1 MGLSAAQLTQMSR
14 LLDEALELDEPGR
27 RQWLERLAPEHRELE
42 AALRHALLAQESP
55 GAGSHELNTLPK
67 VGLRESPVSA
77 LAPGDR
83 IGPYQ
88 LELALGCGGMAE
100 VWLAQ
105 RSDGAFKREV
115 ALKIPALSEGRRDL
129 ADRFTVERDILAA
142 LEHPNIARFYDAGV
156 GRDGRPYLALEY
168 VPGKNLLKWA
178 DEHMLGIRRR
188 IELFLQVLQAV
199 QYAHDKGVLHR
210 DIKPSNVL
218 VKDEGQVRLLD
229 FGVAKLFARPLQ
241 ESVTQVHGRMLTPEY
256 ASPEQIKGEE
266 PQKTSDVYSL
276 GVMLYELLCGVRPTR
291 AGEVASSQ
299 EPPSTRIDEP
309 AATVRAATVVRLAHQ
324 LRGDIDAIT
333 LKALAPEPSQRYQ
346 SALAFAHDLQYYLD
360 SRPVKAR
367 SATPTYRLGKFI
379 ERHRIA
385 VPVSTVAVVLF
396 AALGAYT
403 LAHQPQQPPT
413 QASMPP
419 QPNAP
424 TTDVAASDKSIA
436 VLPFVDM
443 SEKKDLEYLGDGI
456 AEELRNLLVKVPQ
469 LKVIGDMSSFQFKG
483 RSDDLRV
490 IGDKLGVAYIVEG
503 SVRKAGSKIRVTAQL
518 SDARSGIHRW
528 ADSYDSDIR
537 DVLSL
542 QEEIAT
548 RVARTLQ
555 LAIGADDMNPVRRL
569 KSPEAYDL
577 YLRGRSAYDRLDRSG
592 LLESESD
599 YQEALRL
606 DPSFV
611 RAAEALALT
620 YYEETDEEFLPSSI
634 GWQHARDAAQRAL
647 SIDANSA
654 PAHAVLALSHA
665 VYEFN
670 WTAADA
676 EISKALASNPRDPA
690 ILDLASRIAA
700 GQGHLHE
707 ALRLVKASLSS
718 DPMNPNTYQTQCFWL
733 YFSGDLAGAENAA
746 RRAIELSPQGNYAH
760 YLLGQVLLARGDLQ
774 GALAAMQAENP
785 DGGRDG
791 GLAIVYYAL
800 GRKAESNAALA
811 RHVRAYGDEWPY
823 GVAQPYGFRG
833 EADRAFDWLAKAYA
847 KRDPDMRFLR
857 DDPLLARLRGDP
869 RYKALLAMTNRE
881 AVVPESS
888 RSN

>member
-1 MGLSAAQLTQMSR
+1 MRLSPAQLTQMSR
-14 LLDEALELDEPGR
+14 LLDEALDLDEPGR

-42 AALRHALLAQESP
+42 AALRHALFAQESHES
-55 GAGSHELNTLPK
+55 GSDGLNTLPK
-67 VGLRESPVSA
+67 VGGTGSPIST

-88 LELALGCGGMAE
+88 LERALGSGGMAE

-115 ALKIPALSEGRRDL
+115 ALKIPAPGEGRRDL
-129 ADRFTVERDILAA
+129 ADRFSVERDILAA
-142 LEHPNIARFYDAGV
+142 LEHPHIARFYDAGV
-156 GRDGRPYLALEY
+156 GRDGRPYLVLEY

-178 DEHMLGIRRR
+178 DEHVLGIRRR

-229 FGVAKLFARPLQ
+229 FGVAKLLERPLH
-241 ESVTQVHGRMLTPEY
+241 ESVTRIYGRMLTPEY
-256 ASPEQIKGEE
+256 ASPEQINGEE

-291 AGEVASSQ
+291 AGESASSQ
-299 EPPSTRIDEP
+299 DPPSTRIDEP
-309 AATVRAATVVRLAHQ
+309 AATVRAATVVRLTHQ

-346 SALAFAHDLQYYLD
+346 SAVAFANDLQHYLD
-360 SRPVKAR
+360 RRPVKAR
-367 SATPTYRLGKFI
+367 SDTLAYRLGKFI

-385 VPVSTVAVVLF
+385 VPASTVAVVLF

-403 LAHQPQQPPT
+403 LAHGPP
-413 QASMPP
+413 QASTPP
-419 QPNAP
+419 QPNPP
-424 TTDVAASDKSIA
+424 TTDVAATDKSIA
-436 VLPFVDM
+436 VLPFADM

-469 LKVIGDMSSFQFKG
+469 LKVTGRTSSFQFKG
-483 RSDDLRV
+483 RNDDLRV
-490 IGDKLGVAYIVEG
+490 IGDRLGVAYIVEG

-518 SDARSGIHRW
+518 SDARSGVHRW
-528 ADSYDSDIR
+528 AESYDSDIR

-555 LAIGADDMNPVRRL
+555 LAIGADDMGPARRL

-592 LLESESD
+592 LLEAESD

-620 YYEETDEEFLPSSI
+620 YFEQTDEELLPSSI
-634 GWQHARDAAQRAL
+634 GWQHARDAAEMTL

-654 PAHAVLALSHA
+654 LAHAVLAISHA
-665 VYEFN
+665 LYEFN

-700 GQGHLHE
+700 GRGRLHD

-718 DPMNPNTYQTQCFWL
+718 DPMNPNTYQTQCIWL

-746 RRAIELSPQGNYAH
+746 RRAIELSPQGSYAH

-774 GALAAMQAENP
+774 GALVAMQAEQP
-785 DGGRDG
+785 DGGRDA
-791 GLAIVYYAL
+791 GLAIVDHAL
-800 GRKAESNAALA
+800 GRKPESDAALA
-811 RHVRAYGDEWPY
+811 RHVREDGNEWPY
-823 GVAQPYGFRG
+823 SVAQAYGFRG

-847 KRDPDMRFLR
+847 KRDPDIRFLR
-857 DDPLLARLRGDP
+857 DDPLLVRLRGDP
-869 RYKALLAMTNRE
+869 RYKALLVKTNMG
-881 AVVPESS
+881 AVPESS
-888 RSN
+888 R

>member
-1 MGLSAAQLTQMSR
+1 MRLSAAQLGRLSR
-14 LLDEALELDEPGR
+14 LLDEALDLDEPGR

-42 AALRHALLAQESP
+42 EALRHALLAQESP
-55 GAGSHELNTLPK
+55 GTAPDALDRLPE
-67 VGLRESPVSA
+67 VGLAGRPVST

-88 LELALGCGGMAE
+88 LELALGSGGMAE

-115 ALKIPALSEGRRDL
+115 ALKIPASGDGRRDL

-156 GRDGRPYLALEY
+156 GRDGRPYLVLEY

-178 DEHMLGIRRR
+178 DQHQLGIRRR

-199 QYAHDKGVLHR
+199 QYAHDNGVLHR
-210 DIKPSNVL
+210 DIKPTNVL
-218 VKDEGQVRLLD
+218 VKDDGQVRLLD
-229 FGVAKLFARPLQ
+229 FGVAKLLQ
-241 ESVTQVHGRMLTPEY
+241 HSPQWSMTQVHGQMLTPEY
-256 ASPEQIKGEE
+256 ASPEQMKGEE

-276 GVMLYELLCGVRPTR
+276 GVMLYELLCGARTTR
-291 AGEVASSQ
+291 AGESASAQ
-299 EPPSTRIDEP
+299 EPPSRHIEEP
-309 AATVRAATVVRLAHQ
+309 AATVRGVTAVRLARQ

-333 LKALAPEPSQRYQ
+333 LKALAPEPSKRYQ
-346 SALAFAHDLQYYLD
+346 SASAFAHDLQRYLD

-367 SATPTYRLGKFI
+367 PFTRAYRLSKFI
-379 ERHRIA
+379 ERHRIG
-385 VPVSTVAVVLF
+385 VPASAVAVVLF
-396 AALGAYT
+396 AALGAYILT
-403 LAHQPQQPPT
+403 QRPQQPAPQATTPAQPIPPT
-413 QASMPP
+413 A
-419 QPNAP
+419 
-424 TTDVAASDKSIA
+424 DVAATDKSIA
-436 VLPFVDM
+436 VLPFADL
-443 SEKKDLEYLGDGI
+443 SEKKDLEYVGDGI

-469 LKVIGDMSSFQFKG
+469 LKVIGRTSSFQFKG
-483 RSDDLRV
+483 RNDDLRT
-490 IGDKLGVAYIVEG
+490 IGDRLGVAYVVEG

-518 SDARSGIHRW
+518 SDARSGAQRW
-528 ADSYDSDIR
+528 AESYDTDIR

-542 QEEIAT
+542 QEELAI

-555 LAIGADDMNPVRRL
+555 LAIGADDMNPVHRL
-569 KSPEAYDL
+569 KSAEAYDL
-577 YLRGRSAYDRLDRSG
+577 YLRGRSAYDRLNRSS
-592 LLESESD
+592 LLEAEGD

-606 DPSFV
+606 DPSFA

-620 YYEETDEEFLPSSI
+620 YYEQTDEEFLPSSV
-634 GWQHARDAAQRAL
+634 GWQHAREAAEKAL

-654 PAHAVLALSHA
+654 PAHAVLAVSHA
-665 VYEFN
+665 VYEFD
-670 WTAADA
+670 WAAADA
-676 EISKALASNPRDPA
+676 EMSKALASSPRDPA

-700 GQGHLHE
+700 GQGHLHD
-707 ALRLVKASLSS
+707 AVRLVKASLSS

-746 RRAIELSPQGNYAH
+746 RRAIELSPQGGYAH

-791 GLAIVYYAL
+791 GLAIVYHAL
-800 GRKAESNAALA
+800 GRKAESDAALA
-811 RHVRAYGDEWPY
+811 RHIRKWSDEWPY
-823 GVAQPYGFRG
+823 GIAQAYSFRG
-833 EADRAFDWLAKAYA
+833 EADRAFDWLAKAYN
-847 KRDPDMRFLR
+847 KRDPDIRFLR

-869 RYKALLAMTNRE
+869 RFKALLAKTNRE
-881 AVVPESS
+881 ASVSEGS
-888 RSN
+888 R

>member
-1 MGLSAAQLTQMSR
+1 MRLSAAQLTQMSR
-14 LLDEALELDEPGR
+14 LLDEALDLDEAGR

-42 AALRHALLAQESP
+42 ASLRHALLGQESH
-55 GAGSHELNTLPK
+55 GIGSDGLNTLPK
-67 VGLRESPVSA
+67 VTVTRIGVST
-77 LAPGDR
+77 LEPGDR

-88 LELALGCGGMAE
+88 LERTLGSGGMAE

-115 ALKIPALSEGRRDL
+115 ALKIPASGEGRRDL

-156 GRDGRPYLALEY
+156 GRDGRPYLVLEY

-178 DEHMLGIRRR
+178 DEHMLGVRRR

-199 QYAHDKGVLHR
+199 QYAHDNGVLHR

-229 FGVAKLFARPLQ
+229 FGVAKLLEHSPQ
-241 ESVTQVHGRMLTPEY
+241 WSVTQVHGRMLTPEY

-266 PQKTSDVYSL
+266 PQRTSDVYSL
-276 GVMLYELLCGVRPTR
+276 GVMLYELLCGARPTR
-291 AGEVASSQ
+291 AGESASSQ
-299 EPPSTRIDEP
+299 DPPSTRIDEP

-346 SALAFAHDLQYYLD
+346 TALAFAHDLQHYLG

-367 SATPTYRLGKFI
+367 PDTLAYRLGKFI
-379 ERHRIA
+379 QRHRIA
-385 VPVSTVAVVLF
+385 VPASTVAVALF

-403 LAHQPQQPPT
+403 LAHGPQL
-413 QASMPP
+413 PP
-419 QPNAP
+419 QPNPPP
-424 TTDVAASDKSIA
+424 TTDLAATDKSIA
-436 VLPFVDM
+436 VLPFADL

-469 LKVIGDMSSFQFKG
+469 LKVIGRMSSFQFKG
-483 RSDDLRV
+483 RNDDLRM

-518 SDARSGIHRW
+518 SDARSGTQRW
-528 ADSYDSDIR
+528 AESYDSDIR

-592 LLESESD
+592 LQEAESD

-611 RAAEALALT
+611 RAAEGLALT
-620 YYEETDEEFLPSSI
+620 YFEQTDEELVPSSI
-634 GWQHARDAAQRAL
+634 GWQHAREAAETAL

-654 PAHAVLALSHA
+654 LAHAVLAISHA
-665 VYEFN
+665 LNEFN

-700 GQGHLHE
+700 GRGRLHD
-707 ALRLVKASLSS
+707 AVRLIKASASS
-718 DPMNPNTYQTQCFWL
+718 DPMNPNTYQTQCVWL

-746 RRAIELSPQGNYAH
+746 RRAIELSPQGSYAR
-760 YLLGQVLLARGDLQ
+760 YLLGQVLLARGDQQ
-774 GALAAMQAENP
+774 GALAAMQAEQA
-785 DGGRDG
+785 DGGRDA
-791 GLAIVYYAL
+791 GLAIVYHAL
-800 GRKAESNAALA
+800 GRKAESDAALA
-811 RHVRAYGDEWPY
+811 RHARGYGDLWPY
-823 GVAQPYGFRG
+823 SVAQPYGFRG
-833 EADRAFDWLAKAYA
+833 DADRAFDWISKAYA
-847 KRDPDMRFLR
+847 KRDPDIRFLR
-857 DDPLLARLRGDP
+857 DDPLLVRLRGDP
-869 RYKALLAMTNRE
+869 RYKALLVKMNMETG
-881 AVVPESS
+881 VPENSRQLSS
-888 RSN
+888 TKP

>member
-1 MGLSAAQLTQMSR
+1 MRLSAAQLAQLSR
-14 LLDEALELDEPGR
+14 LLDQALDLDEAGR
-27 RQWLERLAPEHRELE
+27 RQWLQGLAPEHRELE
-42 AALRHALLAQESP
+42 EALRDALLARESP
-55 GAGSHELNTLPK
+55 GAGPDGLDKLPE
-67 VGLRESPVSA
+67 VGVKRSPVST

-88 LELALGCGGMAE
+88 LERSLGCGGMAE

-115 ALKIPALSEGRRDL
+115 ALKIPVLEEGRRDL
-129 ADRFTVERDILAA
+129 ADRFAVERDILAA

-156 GRDGRPYLALEY
+156 GLDGRPYLALEY
-168 VPGKNLLKWA
+168 VPGKDLLKWA
-178 DEHMLGIRRR
+178 NEHVLGIRRR
-188 IELFLQVLQAV
+188 IQLFLQVLQAV

-229 FGVAKLFARPLQ
+229 FGVAKLLEHQRH
-241 ESVTQVHGRMLTPEY
+241 ESVTQVYGRMLTPEY

-276 GVMLYELLCGVRPTR
+276 GVMLYELLCGARPAR
-291 AGEVASSQ
+291 AGESASSQ

-333 LKALAPEPSQRYQ
+333 LKALAPESSQRYR
-346 SALAFAHDLQYYLD
+346 SALAFAHDLQHYLD
-360 SRPVKAR
+360 SRPVRAR
-367 SATPTYRLGKFI
+367 SDTPAYRLGKFI

-385 VPVSTVAVVLF
+385 VPASTVTVALF
-396 AALGAYT
+396 AALIVYT
-403 LAHQPQQPPT
+403 LGYRSQQAPPQALTPGQANPPT
-413 QASMPP
+413 
-419 QPNAP
+419 
-424 TTDVAASDKSIA
+424 TEVAATDRSIA
-436 VLPFVDM
+436 VLPFVDL

-456 AEELRNLLVKVPQ
+456 TEELRNLLVKVPQ
-469 LKVIGDMSSFQFKG
+469 LKVIGRTSSFQFKG
-483 RSDDLRV
+483 RNDDLRV
-490 IGDKLGVAYIVEG
+490 IGDRLGVAYIVEG
-503 SVRKAGSKIRVTAQL
+503 SVRQAGSKIRVTAQL
-518 SDARSGIHRW
+518 SDARSGTQRW
-528 ADSYDSDIR
+528 AESYDSDIR
-537 DVLSL
+537 NVLSL
-542 QEEIAT
+542 QERMAT

-555 LAIGADDMNPVRRL
+555 LAIGADDMNPVHRV

-592 LLESESD
+592 LLEAESD

-620 YYEETDEEFLPSSI
+620 YYEETDEEFLPSSV
-634 GWQHARDAAQRAL
+634 GWQHASEAAEKAL

-654 PAHAVLALSHA
+654 PAHAVLAVSHA

-700 GQGHLHE
+700 GQGRLHD
-707 ALRLVKASLSS
+707 AQRLVKASLSS

-733 YFSGDLAGAENAA
+733 YFSGDLEGAENAA
-746 RRAIELSPQGNYAH
+746 RKAIELSPQGNYAH

-785 DGGRDG
+785 DGGRDA
-791 GLAIVYYAL
+791 GLAIVYHAL
-800 GRKAESNAALA
+800 GRKAESDAALA
-811 RHVRAYGDEWPY
+811 RLVRQYGDEWPY
-823 GVAQPYGFRG
+823 GIAQPYGFRG
-833 EADRAFDWLAKAYA
+833 DADRAFDWLAKAYA
-847 KRDPDMRFLR
+847 KRDPDIRFLK
-857 DDPLLARLRGDP
+857 DDPLLVRLRGDP
-869 RYKALLAMTNRE
+869 RYKALLVKTNRE
-881 AVVPESS
+881 ADVAESP
-888 RSN
+888 R